1 MAAQAYGTGSAA
13 RAQIQDAAA
22 TSAAFEYNA
31 RVEQQR
37 QGLIADKAKFDEG
50 EQRRL
55 TRMML
60 GQSIARAGGSGL
72 KLSGQR
78 ADIINYDAVQA
89 QLDAMRIR
97 ENAKREIQQSKA
109 QETFD
114 RFQAKQATKQGKKN
128 ARATIFSGAF
138 NAANTAIRYGTQQ
151 GTGDRLA
158 AALQA
163 YGYGS

>member
-1 MAAQAYGTGSAA
+1 MAAQAYGTGNAA

-31 RVEQQR
+31 RVEHQR
-37 QGLIADKAKFDEG
+37 QGLIAEQGAFDER
-50 EQRRL
+50 EHRRL
-55 TRMML
+55 SRMML
-60 GQSIARAGGSGL
+60 GQSVARAGGSGL

-78 ADIINYDAVQA
+78 LDIVNYDALQA

-128 ARATIFSGAF
+128 ARATIFSGAL
-138 NAANTAIRYGTQQ
+138 NAFGTAYQYNQASKQAT
-151 GTGDRLA
+151 GTG
-158 AALQA
+158 
-163 YGYGS
+163 